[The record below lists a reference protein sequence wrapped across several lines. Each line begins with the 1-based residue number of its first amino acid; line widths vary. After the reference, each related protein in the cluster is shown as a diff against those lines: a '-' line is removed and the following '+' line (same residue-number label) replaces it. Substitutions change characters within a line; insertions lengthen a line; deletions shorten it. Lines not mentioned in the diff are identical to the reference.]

1 MSIVTIND
9 ENLKDIGNAIRTKT
23 GGTKKYKPS
32 EMANAIS
39 SIQGQEPKLQQKSV
53 TPTTTAQTIKADSSY
68 DGLSSV
74 SVGAVTSA
82 IDSDIKSENIK
93 KGVSILGVN
102 GTLEEGIIPS
112 GTKTINDNGDYDVS
126 QYANAKVIVPTG
138 ITPSGE
144 LPITENGTYDV
155 TNYASAVVNVANG
168 GGSTGDKFAP
178 RHISFYGYTGGS
190 DLDAEIQAVDTSNV
204 TKFEYMFRG
213 ASKLTHLDLSNWN
226 TSNVTTMG
234 SMFYDCY
241 ALQTVNLNNWD
252 TSKVKYMSSMFSG
265 CDALT
270 HVDLSHFNFD
280 NVTSINNMFYSCNAL
295 KEVNMSTCNLPKVTA
310 LDLMFSGCASLE
322 KVDIRNLDFTNI
334 TVFGNQQKG
343 VFYGVPKACL
353 IIVKDS
359 TAKTKITNSHSS
371 LTNVKT
377 LAEYQAEG
385 GV

>member
-9 ENLKDIGNAIRTKT
+9 ENLKDIGNAIRTKIGST
-23 GGTKKYKPS
+23 SKYKPS

-39 SIQGQEPKLQQKSV
+39 SIKGEEPKLQQKSV

-126 QYANAKVIVPTG
+126 QYANAKVIVPKG

-144 LPITENGTYDV
+144 IQISANGTYDI
-155 TNYASAVVNVANG
+155 TNFASAVVDIENTG
-168 GGSTGDKFAP
+168 GGGKFAP
-178 RHISFYGYTGGS
+178 RHISFYGYDGS
-190 DLDAEIQAVDTSNV
+190 DLDAEVQAVDTSNV
-204 TKFEYMFRG
+204 TNFAYMFRD
-213 ASKLTHLDLSNWN
+213 AKVTHLDLSSWN
-226 TSNVTTMG
+226 TSNVTTTYG
-234 SMFYDCY
+234 MFYGCSK
-241 ALQTVNLNNWD
+241 LENINLNNWD
-252 TSKVKYMSSMFSG
+252 TNNVTTMYSMFYG
-265 CDALT
+265 CNGLT
-270 HVDLSHFNFD
+270 TLDLRCFTGTNTTTTKS
-280 NVTSINNMFYSCNAL
+280 MFYNSKGI
-295 KEVNMSTCNLPKVTA
+295 KEIDLRNLNLPSDAIVDTMFYGCTA
-310 LDLMFSGCASLE
+310 LE
-322 KVDIRNLDFTNI
+322 KVDIRSLDLTNI
-334 TVFGNQQKG
+334 PVYATQAKG
-343 VFYGVPKACL
+343 MFYLVPSTCL

-359 TAKTKITNSHSS
+359 AAKTKIQSRYTEFTNI
-371 LTNVKT
+371 KT
-377 LAEYQAEG
+377 LEEYQAEG